1 MSINKY
7 FCSGNL
13 VRDCEVRTAPSGMSI
28 TKFTIAVNDRRKNP
42 QTNEWEDYPNYIDC
56 TIFGKLGDKIAVQLT
71 KGSKA
76 CIEGSLRQSSWEK
89 DGQKRSKIELIVD
102 KIEVLP
108 KFKDEPYH
116 EETYPDLPF

>member
-13 VRDCEVRTAPSGMSI
+13 VRDCEVRTVPSGMAI
-28 TKFTIAVNDRRKNP
+28 TKFTVAVNERRKDG
-42 QTNEWEDYPNYIDC
+42 NEWTDVANYVPC
-56 TIFGKLGDKIAVQLT
+56 TMFGKLGEKLSPQLT
-71 KGSKA
+71 KGAKV
-76 CIEGSLRQSSWEK
+76 CVQGSLRQSSWEK

-116 EETYPDLPF
+116 EEAYSDIPF